1 MLFPRPP
8 YPLFPRS
15 RAGRRR
21 LTLLVLLAVFVTD
34 VASKSWALAVAG
46 TGVGDTSLVEIAL
59 AENEGL
65 AFSTGTGTL
74 TGTQIL
80 VIRLAVL
87 VALVVTA
94 LRFAR
99 DRLRYAL
106 GFGLLLGGGLGNA
119 WDGAAGDGAVVDFIS
134 TAPISRALWSDP
146 LAGGVVLNLAD
157 MWIIT
162 GLALL
167 YPLFRG
173 AGRSAQRRFVAV
185 EARLL
190 HRVARIASP
199 GTRSDVE
206 VLDRIEGG

>member
-1 MLFPRPP
+1 MFFPRPP
-8 YPLFPRS
+8 YPLVPRG

-34 VASKSWALAVAG
+34 VASKSWALAMAG
-46 TGVGDTSLVEIAL
+46 TGVGDTGVVEIAL
-59 AENEGL
+59 THNEGL

-74 TGTQIL
+74 TGAQIL

-87 VALVVTA
+87 SALVLIA
-94 LRFAR
+94 LRFAF

-106 GFGLLLGGGLGNA
+106 GFGLILGGGLGNA
-119 WDGAAGDGAVVDFIS
+119 FDGAAGDGAVVDFIS
-134 TAPISRALWSDP
+134 TAPISRALGSHP

-157 MWIIT
+157 LWIIT

-167 YPLFRG
+167 YPLFRI
-173 AGRSAQRRFVAV
+173 AGRAAQQRFRAV

-190 HRVARIASP
+190 NR
-199 GTRSDVE
+199 E
-206 VLDRIEGG
+206 E